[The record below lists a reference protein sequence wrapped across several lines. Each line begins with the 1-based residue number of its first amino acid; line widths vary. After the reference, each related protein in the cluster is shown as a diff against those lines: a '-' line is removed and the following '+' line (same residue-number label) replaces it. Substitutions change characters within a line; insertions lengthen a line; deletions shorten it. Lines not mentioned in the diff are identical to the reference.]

1 MISRRAGSRE
11 SVFDPEVR
19 GFPGLSSAGQCS
31 NFFHNFSERA
41 FIFQYVHSCGKV
53 LIDKM
58 TNQMIQKRLSK
69 LRANMSALGIDYYLI
84 PTADFHNSEYVAPY
98 FQTRRYFSGFTGSSG
113 TLIVGAGEAGLWT
126 DGRYYIQ
133 AEKELSGTGIDLYR
147 ESDEGVPTPAA
158 WLAGRLGSAAAGM
171 DQSRVQHEPGGHQ
184 PSLAFDG
191 RCVSVSQFRDLQRRL
206 SGLDVRFVTDRD
218 PAEGIWEDRPELPAS
233 EAFVLAEEY
242 AGESAQS
249 KVERLREKMRGSG
262 AALYVENKLDNLM
275 WLWNLRGRDVECT
288 PVALC
293 FGVVT
298 MDRQILFIRESAV
311 TEEVRAYAAG
321 IGLEL
326 RPYEDIFEEL
336 EKPELYR
343 AAAGADRPG
352 KTAAAG
358 HDVSSP
364 AGEDAGWCRIYYSPS
379 ALSVRLYEAMI
390 KGRDRA
396 FGADNI
402 LSAGQE
408 VLSAGKDIQRRSP
421 VEDFKAVKNETELKN
436 IRSCYLED
444 SAAVCRFLYWIHRHV
459 VDGTIGTLT
468 EMDAEK
474 KMDSLRAEI
483 SDFIELSFKTISAY
497 GPNAAMMH
505 YSAKEDDCAQ
515 LRPEGMLLVDCGG
528 QYLRGTTDVT
538 RTMALGPVTE
548 DMRRHYTLTAVGNL
562 QLMDAVFLHGCTGKN
577 VDILAR
583 QPLWNI
589 MMDYK
594 CGTGHGIGYL
604 LGVHEGPQN
613 IRWRFAGGA
622 PEAVLET
629 GMIVSDEPGVYL
641 EGKYG
646 IRIETILEVVEAA
659 KNSDGTFLRFRP
671 LTLVPMDRT
680 LIDPQYLTP
689 QTRTSLNEYHRRVF
703 DEVSPLLTEEEREWL
718 REQTQEI

>member
-1 MISRRAGSRE
+1 
-11 SVFDPEVR
+11 
-19 GFPGLSSAGQCS
+19 
-31 NFFHNFSERA
+31 
-41 FIFQYVHSCGKV
+41 
-53 LIDKM
+53 M
-58 TNQMIQKRLSK
+58 TNQMIQKRLSQ

-113 TLIVGAGEAGLWT
+113 TLIVGTGEAGLWT

-171 DQSRVQHEPGGHQ
+171 EQSRAQHEPGGRQ
-184 PSLAFDG
+184 ASLAFDG

-233 EAFVLAEEY
+233 AAFVLAEEY

-249 KVERLREKMRGSG
+249 KVERLREKMRGTG

-293 FGVVT
+293 FGVIT

-352 KTAAAG
+352 KAAAAG
-358 HDVSSP
+358 HGGSPAAGCDVSSA
-364 AGEDAGWCRIYYSPS
+364 AGEEAGWCSIYYSPS

-396 FGADNI
+396 FFRDNV
-402 LSAGQE
+402 LSAGQA
-408 VLSAGKDIQRRSP
+408 VLPGGKDIQRRSP

-468 EMDAEK
+468 EMDAER

-604 LGVHEGPQN
+604 LSVHEGPQN
-613 IRWRFAGGA
+613 IRWRFAGGS

-680 LIDPQYLTP
+680 LIDPRYLTP

-703 DEVSPLLTEEEREWL
+703 DEVGPLLTEEEREWL